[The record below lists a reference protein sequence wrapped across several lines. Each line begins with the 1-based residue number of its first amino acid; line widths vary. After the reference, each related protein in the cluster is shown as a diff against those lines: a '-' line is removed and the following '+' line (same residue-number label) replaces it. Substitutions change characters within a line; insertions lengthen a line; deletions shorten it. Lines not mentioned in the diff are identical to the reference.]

1 MKNQKKYH
9 IVGTFPKFNR
19 KIEERGKID
28 NYLKFAHKVSQV
40 YFQTTTFSVSSPV
53 YFS

>member
-28 NYLKFAHKVSQV
+28 IPFEIMA
-40 YFQTTTFSVSSPV
+40 
-53 YFS
+53 